1 MDRMFE
7 QLTVF
12 DAFMLSK
19 VMGNH
24 KLAKRLLEP
33 LIGCKVK
40 DVVCVGRNIVERD
53 DGKKG
58 ICLEVSTFGGKS
70 KKMMLHLFLYAE
82 DIFGAGRGVY
92 RFEEQCVEEPGIV
105 LDKGFM
111 QIFVCATAETAEKER
126 NEEIQ
131 AFLYYLLNPGE
142 KRNNCIK
149 MLNDELRRVRQNT
162 QYKKEF
168 RHYIQEETEA
178 SQRHYARS
186 LLAEKRR

>member
-33 LIGCKVK
+33 LIGCKIR
-40 DVVCVGRNIVERD
+40 DVICPQCSIVERD

-58 ICLEVSTFGGKS
+58 ICLEVSTFSEKS
-70 KKMMLHLFLYAE
+70 KRIMIHLFLYTE

-111 QIFVCATAETAEKER
+111 QIFVCATAGTAGKET
-126 NEEIQ
+126 NEEIK
-131 AFLYYLLNPGE
+131 AFLYYLVNPGE
-142 KRNNCIK
+142 RRNNCIK
-149 MLNDELRRVRQNT
+149 MLNDELRRVRQNS
-162 QYKKEF
+162 QYKKEY
-168 RHYIQEETEA
+168 RHYMQEETEA
-178 SQRHYARS
+178 SQRRYARS
-186 LLAEKRR
+186 LLTEKRR

>member
-19 VMGNH
+19 VMGNY

-33 LIGCKVK
+33 LIGCKIK
-40 DVVCVGRNIVERD
+40 DIICEGSGIVERSG
-53 DGKKG
+53 GKKG
-58 ICLEVSTFGGKS
+58 ICLEVSTFDGKS
-70 KKMMLHLFLYAE
+70 KNMMIHLFLYTE

-126 NEEIQ
+126 SDEVK
-131 AFLYYLLNPGE
+131 AFLYYLINPGE
-142 KRNNCIK
+142 RRNNCIK
-149 MLNDELRRVRQNT
+149 MLNDELRRVRQNV
-162 QYKKEF
+162 QYKKEY
-168 RHYIQEETEA
+168 RQYIQEETEA
-178 SQRHYARS
+178 SQRRYAKS
-186 LLAEKRR
+186 LLEEKRR